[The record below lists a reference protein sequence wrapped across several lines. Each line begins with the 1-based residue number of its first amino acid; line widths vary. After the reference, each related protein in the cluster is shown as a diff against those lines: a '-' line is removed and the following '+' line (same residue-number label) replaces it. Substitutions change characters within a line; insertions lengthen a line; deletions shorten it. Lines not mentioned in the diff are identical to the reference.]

1 MKKVFI
7 TGCAKSGTTLL
18 KDMFRSF
25 GSTFVIEAETS
36 VGSICKLKTKS
47 VGKFDFVVGKRTW
60 DTIYSCGRLRD
71 TDIDSQYHLL
81 QSSDIIVINVIRD
94 GRNVAKSLLKDWG
107 WYSPFEWMEC
117 VRQSNEHNGIINLTV
132 KYEDLLTRPDEIQN
146 EIMVVTGMKPEH
158 SFSDY
163 PNFIETTEQREK
175 NYTFRPLDKSKAYD
189 VDKETYL
196 KRPNDIGWFELTL
209 QELGYSCAE

>member
-47 VGKFDFVVGKRTW
+47 VGDYDFVVGKRTW

-94 GRNVAKSLLKDWG
+94 GRNVVKSLLKDWG

-117 VRQSNEHNGIINLTV
+117 VRQSNDHNGIINLTV

-175 NYTFRPLDKSKAYD
+175 NYTFRPLDKSKAYE
-189 VDKETYL
+189 VDKETFT
-196 KRPNDIGWFELTL
+196 KSPNDIRHFNELL
-209 QELGYSCAE
+209 KQLGYN